1 MAMLDSSHINEP
13 VKTVYSYLRGGEMEC
28 TIFDIDFKVYRET
41 APLYVMGASPY
52 LPQFEKSRRWITGS
66 FIAPSVGVS
75 IEPDKAYEIG
85 AVMSDDSRILIK
97 NIQIT
102 EYEDRGM
109 GYGRYHFT
117 SNSPKQI
124 AKKAK
129 QYQENRSAAI
139 ELLVKGYD
147 DIE

>member
-1 MAMLDSSHINEP
+1 M
-13 VKTVYSYLRGGEMEC
+13 RGGGMEC
-28 TIFDIDFKVYRET
+28 KIFDIDFKVYRET

-52 LPQFEKSRRWITGS
+52 LPQFERSRRGMTGS

-75 IEPDKAYEIG
+75 IEPDKVYEIG
-85 AVMSDDSRILIK
+85 AVMSDDSRILIE

-102 EYEDRGM
+102 KYEDKGM

-117 SNSPKQI
+117 SNSPEWI
-124 AKKAK
+124 PKKAK
-129 QYQENRSAAI
+129 QYQKNRSATI